1 MKSLLPN
8 KHFQVFLVKALQAP
22 TTTSSTQKAF
32 RSDYEFNHLSINP
45 KELIFYQKLAKG
57 ILLNWKRL
65 INCCAN
71 HWNHEIY
78 SRWKLNPHKKHFFCY
93 CSLKPES
100 RLGRTLYRANKNI
113 CWTICWG
120 ELFCSCSAIPTNRG
134 ALCGRACFH
143 PHRFR
148 AKLEIVNYPKQIFA
162 LMTSLF
168 TISTRTALASIVPR
182 FDHKRSLTRSKHV
195 SSGEAAVRAHIHTCH
210 VGRNNIEKLI

>member
-1 MKSLLPN
+1 MKVVKSLLSS
-8 KHFQVFLVKALQAP
+8 KHFEAFLVKVLQAP

-32 RSDYEFNHLSINP
+32 RSDYEFNHLPFNP
-45 KELIFYQKLAKG
+45 KALIFYQKLAKG
-57 ILLNWKRL
+57 ILLNWKWL

-78 SRWKLNPHKKHFFCY
+78 ILDQTGWKLNPHKKHFLL
-93 CSLKPES
+93 SLALEPES
-100 RLGRTLYRANKNI
+100 KVWQDFIPSKQKYLLDHMLRRV
-113 CWTICWG
+113 
-120 ELFCSCSAIPTNRG
+120 FCSCSTIPANRG

-182 FDHKRSLTRSKHV
+182 FDHKRSSSRSKHV
-195 SSGEAAVRAHIHTCH
+195 FVWGRLPSALTYTH
-210 VGRNNIEKLI
+210 VM